1 MPWPV
6 YLLLRFST
14 VTTVKDPSSRSL
26 SQKPLGYLLA
36 ILGGTLGGPLGWITS
51 PIVLLGLN
59 RILKEKDG
67 KQPNRFLIWAL
78 VGIVGAP
85 LSLAP
90 IIASADR
97 KSPAPKASQ
106 DGGRIAQQSN
116 QDQSTSTKRSGA
128 GVTMENYNKLQ
139 TGMTYEQVVDILGEE
154 GKEMSSNDIAG
165 YKNVMYMWKAG
176 GFSVGNMNA
185 MFQNDALIQKAQ
197 FELP

>member
-1 MPWPV
+1 
-6 YLLLRFST
+6 
-14 VTTVKDPSSRSL
+14 VTTVTDPSSRSL

-106 DGGRIAQQSN
+106 DNGRIAQQSN

-128 GVTMENYNKLQ
+128 GVTVENYNKLQ

-165 YKNVMYMWKAG
+165 YKNIMYMWKAG
-176 GFSVGNMNA
+176 GFSIGNMNA
-185 MFQNDALIQKAQ
+185 MFQNGALVQKAQ